1 MLPPVLEIYVVWHP
15 DDGAG
20 AAAAEE
26 FVQHFHG
33 TLFTGL
39 IGGAVEVYVR
49 SQGWRRPD
57 DAPRP
62 IPLPGVPLPSGLQE
76 AQLIAVVPVLGM
88 EFAAAVQS
96 AAGPWYEFATA
107 ITAGQSAA
115 PDRVGIFPLLLDRG
129 AVDETVLG
137 RIFGGFQRIGDAP
150 AGSPTEPAAQLW
162 CRDLAQGIA
171 QLASGTG
178 GVRLTAFISH
188 TKRAAPGEEADVSQL
203 IEQVRSIIAHT
214 RLDDFFDA
222 NDLQPGRDWSEE
234 LRASAATSALLAIR
248 SDLYAS
254 RTWCQREM
262 LIAKRHGMPVV
273 ILDALG
279 RGEERGSFLMD
290 HVPRVPVRNTRDGWQ
305 ESDIRRGLNLLVD
318 DCLKR
323 ALWRRQGELA
333 AERPDLEVAWWAP
346 HAPEPATLVA
356 WLEAERVAGRLA
368 RGRPLRILHP
378 DPPLGADEIVVL
390 EQMATLGGVD
400 GPLDILTPR
409 LLAARGG

>member
-1 MLPPVLEIYVVWHP
+1 
-15 DDGAG
+15 
-20 AAAAEE
+20 
-26 FVQHFHG
+26 
-33 TLFTGL
+33 
-39 IGGAVEVYVR
+39 
-49 SQGWRRPD
+49 
-57 DAPRP
+57 
-62 IPLPGVPLPSGLQE
+62 
-76 AQLIAVVPVLGM
+76 
-88 EFAAAVQS
+88 
-96 AAGPWYEFATA
+96 
-107 ITAGQSAA
+107 
-115 PDRVGIFPLLLDRG
+115 
-129 AVDETVLG
+129 VDETELD

-150 AGSPTEPAAQLW
+150 AGDPAEPAAELR

-171 QLASGTG
+171 QLASDTAQT
-178 GVRLTAFISH
+178 RLTVFISH
-188 TKRAAPGEEADVSQL
+188 TKRAAPGEAADISQL
-203 IEQVRSIIAHT
+203 IERVRSIIAHT
-214 RLDDFFDA
+214 RLRDFFDA
-222 NDLQPGRDWSEE
+222 NDLQPGEDWSEE
-234 LRASAATSALLAIR
+234 LRAGAATSALLAIR
-248 SDLYAS
+248 TDLYAS

-290 HVPRVPVRNTRDGWQ
+290 HVPRVPVRSTPNGWQ

-333 AERPDLEVAWWAP
+333 ARRPDLQVGWWAP

-356 WLEAERVAGRLA
+356 WLQAERVAGRLA
-368 RGRPLRILHP
+368 GGRPLRILHP